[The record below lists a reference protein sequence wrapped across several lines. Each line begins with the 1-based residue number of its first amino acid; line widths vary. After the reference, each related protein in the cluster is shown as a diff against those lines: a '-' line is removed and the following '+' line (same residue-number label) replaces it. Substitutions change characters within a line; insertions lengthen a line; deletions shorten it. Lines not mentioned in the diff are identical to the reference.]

1 MTGID
6 RNGQIFVYIP
16 LKTYIAAGQTTQINQ
31 IQYPYGSLL
40 SPFVNLLWVVIYLN
54 LRSVTCCSYA
64 RK

>member
-6 RNGQIFVYIP
+6 RNGQMFVYIP
-16 LKTYIAAGQTTQINQ
+16 LKRYIAAGQTTQINQ

-40 SPFVNLLWVVIYLN
+40 SPFVNFFMGGDIFE
-54 LRSVTCCSYA
+54 STPVTCCSYA

>member
-6 RNGQIFVYIP
+6 RNGQMFVYIP

-31 IQYPYGSLL
+31 IQYPCRSLL

-54 LRSVTCCSYA
+54 LRL
-64 RK
+64 

>member
-6 RNGQIFVYIP
+6 RNGQMLVYIP
-16 LKTYIAAGQTTQINQ
+16 FKTYIAAGQTTQINQ

-54 LRSVTCCSYA
+54 LRL
-64 RK
+64 